1 MYANITAELAANT
14 AAEAE
19 LQNALDKMWTLVAC
33 LFVFLMQVGFAFL
46 EAGSVRAVNVIA
58 ITFKNLGDCSIGALL
73 WFLMGSQVASAPKEG
88 QPLYGVVGKLGWH
101 DADVEASNLLMFLY
115 LATAATI
122 VSGALA
128 ERVTILAY
136 FVITGYISAFHYPI
150 VVHWMWSDDGNG
162 HQGFLRSFGAIDF
175 AGSLV
180 VHTNGGCMA
189 FVAAWLLGPRRLPGD
204 VSPFT
209 PEGKSI
215 IAPHDKFLQAAGV
228 MFLWVGW
235 LGFNAGSVQSFTKDV
250 LLAETAAVSTVI
262 AGSVGAFCGMA
273 VTRVWYQHLDLSQV
287 CNSLLGSL
295 VAITASC
302 AFVTPS
308 VAALIG
314 VLGSATY
321 FASQKLVRSLGVDD
335 VVDASSVHG
344 SCGIL
349 GTLCVALADESLL
362 RLVLRKPDF
371 TLHRGEL
378 LAKQVCAVLAVVA
391 WCSAMAL
398 VVCCTLRRL
407 GILRVS
413 AEAELVGC
421 DGHFFNC
428 YGYDYIGDV
437 VQEMNCGMT
446 AKDNVSDS
454 VTEEGDGIQLLG
466 LDMRS
471 GTGSAGD
478 RKRFRFLNVG
488 NMMNELKS
496 QSRRVDTS
504 SSLPS
509 LCYNDD
515 PTQTSG
521 GPHPTLGHHPP
532 PSSGS
537 AGRRASL
544 SSELFTHRVT
554 TVHPLVRPVAP
565 SYDERPTPARTGS
578 PTAADA
584 AAAAAAACGTVAVD
598 VHDGGLGAAGLGYAD
613 DALHTNHAVGSDWDD
628 RYVPSTLVSL
638 TGDMSPVVSP
648 SPPGLSSGVPE
659 ASGGG
664 AATRGRASSAVAAAW
679 PEYAAPP
686 SRADS
691 VASVA
696 SVASA
701 AALNSEATRCSAGIH
716 TAPVYPSDTHYN
728 VFGGFRGFGCAGG
741 GAVGSTLGRTLS
753 DGGRPSPPAL
763 EAEEEAA
770 TTAAVVAPSPVSLPR
785 SAAAPEGFWG
795 VASAGA
801 EAAGE
806 RAAPEAA
813 PVVAELSAPPG
824 NCGDDGTGGGGG
836 ECQEQGP
843 VAKPTAVREAT
854 TNPATCL
861 KCGHNGWTAIRAR
874 TKGTRKVTT
883 LACVECSDRR
893 NFNIQEHGACQD
905 FKGGRCHDTAC
916 TSLHLCRA
924 KKANKQA

>member
-73 WFLMGSQVASAPKEG
+73 WFLMGSQMASAPRDG

-162 HQGFLRSFGAIDF
+162 HRGFLRAFGAIDF

-189 FVAAWLLGPRRLPGD
+189 FVAAWLLGPRCLPGD

-273 VTRVWYQHLDLSQV
+273 VTRVWYKHLDLSQV

-349 GTLCVALADESLL
+349 GTLCVALGDESLL
-362 RLVLRKPDF
+362 RLVLRNPDF
-371 TLHRGEL
+371 KLHRGEL
-378 LAKQVCAVLAVVA
+378 LGKQMCAVLVVVV
-391 WCSAMAL
+391 WCSVMAL
-398 VVCCTLRRL
+398 VVCCTLKRL

-437 VQEMNCGMT
+437 VQEMNCGLT

-471 GTGSAGD
+471 GTGSGGD

-496 QSRRVDTS
+496 QSRRMDTS

-515 PTQTSG
+515 PTQTDG
-521 GPHPTLGHHPP
+521 GHPPLAHHHPP
-532 PSSGS
+532 LSSGS

-554 TVHPLVRPVAP
+554 TVHPLVRPAA
-565 SYDERPTPARTGS
+565 SYDERLAPARTGG
-578 PTAADA
+578 A
-584 AAAAAAACGTVAVD
+584 AAAAAPCGTVAVD
-598 VHDGGLGAAGLGYAD
+598 MRDSGAGIGYAD
-613 DALHTNHAVGSDWDD
+613 DSLHTNHAVGSDWDD

-638 TGDMSPVVSP
+638 PGDMSPVVAP
-648 SPPGLSSGVPE
+648 APPGPSGGAPE
-659 ASGGG
+659 EAGGG
-664 AATRGRASSAVAAAW
+664 AASSFSAVAAAW
-679 PEYAAPP
+679 PDDVAPP

-691 VASVA
+691 VASV
-696 SVASA
+696 SSIASA
-701 AALNSEATRCSAGIH
+701 AALNSEVTRCSAGIH

-728 VFGGFRGFGCAGG
+728 VFGGFRGFGAGGG

-763 EAEEEAA
+763 ETEEVAA
-770 TTAAVVAPSPVSLPR
+770 PAAAAAASPVSLPR

-795 VASAGA
+795 VSSTDA
-801 EAAGE
+801 AAGGAN
-806 RAAPEAA
+806 AAPEA
-813 PVVAELSAPPG
+813 PQLVVEMSAPPG
-824 NCGDDGTGGGGG
+824 SCGDDGAGGG
-836 ECQEQGP
+836 ECEEQQ
-843 VAKPTAVREAT
+843 PTARSEAAD
-854 TNPATCL
+854 NPAVCL

-883 LACVECSDRR
+883 LACVDCSDRR
-893 NFNIQEHGACQD
+893 NFDIQVCTFLDDAKEKNNHAQKNTTGT
-905 FKGGRCHDTAC
+905 RCMPRLQSRPLPQHC
-916 TSLHLCRA
+916 LHQPALVPR
-924 KKANKQA
+924 